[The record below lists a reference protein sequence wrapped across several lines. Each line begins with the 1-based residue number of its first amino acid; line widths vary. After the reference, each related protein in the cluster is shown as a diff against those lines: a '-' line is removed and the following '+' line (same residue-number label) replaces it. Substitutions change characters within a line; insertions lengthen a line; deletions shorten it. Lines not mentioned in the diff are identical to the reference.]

1 MQRRNTFYF
10 TLMVLLTLPLCSIG
24 QCPNICQIDSA
35 SLGPSITPEGG
46 ISPDTLP
53 PAVAYNSYTS
63 NVTFFIP
70 LEMNTQFGNATVTK
84 LKIKKII
91 GLPIGL
97 KWECDH
103 SNCEYQPQS
112 NPPSS
117 QYGCVRICG
126 TPTVSE
132 GFYPITVIADGT
144 GEVSGISRTREVT
157 YNTGIR
163 ILPDTTSGGA
173 CDYAPQ
179 SGCAPLDVAFETNFP
194 SNGNNGYTY
203 DWDFGNGLQSNVE
216 SPQPPV
222 YNQPG
227 TYEFTCGVTIDTS
240 SVYSLSSITL
250 TSAGN
255 YGGGVCDNNNGDF
268 YIEINGPGISY
279 TSSTQDDS
287 NPPVTWNAGLQL
299 TDTTYTLTV
308 MESDGVTCGSD
319 DNLGSV
325 DFNGAQAGTISLTAT
340 GNYGPSTV
348 QLDIA
353 HPVIEQKDTATI
365 HVFENPK
372 VDSVRNISGTDT
384 ICKGDSA
391 LLSISTNAPFI
402 DWYQNDTT
410 ILSQAS
416 GDTSVRVADTGI
428 YHAVVRDSNGCRNE
442 SISRFIMVEGQP
454 PTPYFLYNN
463 NGNGKINA
471 TNHEN
476 WYVRWY
482 LDGDTLSGL
491 SDTAYQFEPNASGV
505 YQLEYY
511 KRGCNAFSDIN
522 FIQIDTSTGIAKP
535 KTSYNINIY
544 PNPTKGEVTISLPG
558 SLADKQTEFLLRDVR
573 GRTIKERSLPKGE
586 AQLRLDMAGL
596 AEGMY
601 LLQIRNADHVQT
613 ERIVLQ

>member
-1 MQRRNTFYF
+1 MQRRNSFYV
-10 TLMVLLTLPLCSIG
+10 TLMVLLTLPIYSIG

-227 TYEFTCGVTIDTS
+227 PYEFTCGVTIDTS
-240 SVYSLSSITL
+240 SVYILSNVTILEAGAGDVNCNPLGPEGDYYIKIT
-250 TSAGN
+250 SPSG
-255 YGGGVCDNNNGDF
+255 F
-268 YIEINGPGISY
+268 SW
-279 TSSTQDDS
+279 TSSTIDNTD
-287 NPPVTWNAGLQL
+287 PPVSWQPKPDSQFDLSNQ
-299 TDTTYTLTV
+299 TYTIEVKEADNGICGNDDDLGATNFNGHQSGIDT
-308 MESDGVTCGSD
+308 MTTSGGSDGLAKVE
-319 DNLGSV
+319 
-325 DFNGAQAGTISLTAT
+325 I
-340 GNYGPSTV
+340 
-348 QLDIA
+348 DIQ
-353 HPVIEQKDTATI
+353 HPIIKFADTSSI
-365 HVFENPK
+365 NVFENPNI
-372 VDSVRNISGTDT
+372 DSLKILSGTDT

-402 DWYQNDTT
+402 DW
-410 ILSQAS
+410 
-416 GDTSVRVADTGI
+416 
-428 YHAVVRDSNGCRNE
+428 
-442 SISRFIMVEGQP
+442 
-454 PTPYFLYNN
+454 
-463 NGNGKINA
+463 
-471 TNHEN
+471 
-476 WYVRWY
+476 
-482 LDGDTLSGL
+482 
-491 SDTAYQFEPNASGV
+491 
-505 YQLEYY
+505 
-511 KRGCNAFSDIN
+511 
-522 FIQIDTSTGIAKP
+522 
-535 KTSYNINIY
+535 
-544 PNPTKGEVTISLPG
+544 
-558 SLADKQTEFLLRDVR
+558 
-573 GRTIKERSLPKGE
+573 
-586 AQLRLDMAGL
+586 
-596 AEGMY
+596 
-601 LLQIRNADHVQT
+601 
-613 ERIVLQ
+613 